1 MNAQQMWKA
10 YARKNRI
17 QAPYTAWAYGSA
29 SDELAKLTFDGVKT
43 ATASAYPLYAVDE
56 EPLPQVGEYSVILD
70 SQDEAVCIIQCTKVS
85 IVPFRKVTEEHAY
98 KEGEGDRSLAYWRQV
113 HQEIFTQWLQEV
125 GLKFTLNTEVVC
137 EEFTRVYP

>member
-10 YARKNRI
+10 FARKNRI
-17 QAPYTAWAYGSA
+17 KAPYTAWAYGSA
-29 SDELAKLTFDGVKT
+29 ADELAKLTFDGVKT

-85 IVPFRKVTEEHAY
+85 VVPFRIKRVRGIEALHT
-98 KEGEGDRSLAYWRQV
+98 GGRSTKKSLRS
-113 HQEIFTQWLQEV
+113 
-125 GLKFTLNTEVVC
+125 GLKRLD
-137 EEFTRVYP
+137 